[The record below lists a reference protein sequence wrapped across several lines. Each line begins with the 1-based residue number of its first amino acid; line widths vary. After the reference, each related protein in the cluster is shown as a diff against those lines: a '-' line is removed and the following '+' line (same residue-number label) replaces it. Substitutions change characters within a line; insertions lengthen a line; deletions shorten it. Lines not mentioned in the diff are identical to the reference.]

1 MFRRILIAGIC
12 AIAFAMVNQ
21 ADFADAQQRGFGGSW
36 GQQNS
41 AVNYNK
47 FYHYPYVTYPQN
59 YWGNSYYRS
68 ADSLYYRYPPE
79 DADSSL
85 QSQLAELLSIAP
97 SLSLGASLPDGRV
110 LEIIVRNEKGL
121 PYRRAFFVIFGSN
134 YLLNSNPASFI
145 CLVTADSI
153 ASPSVA
159 SFSAAA
165 SFFLS
170 SAINCNRFLLT
181 SAICF

>member
-1 MFRRILIAGIC
+1 MFRRFLIAGIC

-79 DADSSL
+79 MRIPVYNRGW
-85 QSQLAELLSIAP
+85 QNYYP
-97 SLSLGASLPDGRV
+97 SP
-110 LEIIVRNEKGL
+110 
-121 PYRRAFFVIFGSN
+121 RRYHWGHH
-134 YLLNSNPASFI
+134 
-145 CLVTADSI
+145 
-153 ASPSVA
+153 
-159 SFSAAA
+159 
-165 SFFLS
+165 FLTDV
-170 SAINCNRFLLT
+170 F
-181 SAICF
+181 